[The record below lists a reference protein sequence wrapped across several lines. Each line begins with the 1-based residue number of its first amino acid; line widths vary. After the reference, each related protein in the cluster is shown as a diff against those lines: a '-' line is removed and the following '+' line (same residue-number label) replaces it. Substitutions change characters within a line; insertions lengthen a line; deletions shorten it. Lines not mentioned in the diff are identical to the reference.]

1 MPALRRAHT
10 AAAVLLVLVAVAL
23 CVPSTVLAAAQPR
36 LIVGFAPTATD
47 ASRTSTLARAGLR
60 GAKST
65 SIRPLRAVVVPVA
78 AGQLRATRARLLARP
93 GVAYV
98 EVDHVARAYDLDQAA
113 ASGVAAAWQPN
124 DTFLSQQWALA
135 TLRAETAWELARG
148 TGVTIAVL
156 DTGVDYIH
164 PDLAGRVDLGRD
176 FVDGDDDPMDV
187 QGHGTHVAGIA
198 AGAADD
204 GFGIAGIAPGARIL
218 AVRVLDHEGAGNYSQ
233 VANGIV
239 HAAQKG
245 AKVINLSLGGA
256 EKSDLLRAAID
267 YAASRGAIVTC
278 ASGNESAASM
288 GYPARYESCLAVGA
302 TDASDQHAPFSNR
315 GAGIDLV
322 APGAQ
327 VLSSTMGGL
336 HEAWD
341 GTSMASPYVAGT
353 AALLISQGL
362 GRRATLDALTTTAV
376 DLGSPGYD
384 TTYGAGRIDAASA
397 VEAGSR
403 APRAAGDTVAP
414 GVATITV
421 GAPMRGATSRVIV
434 RWKLRKRTGFVRVG
448 TSAFRGSHSYSR
460 TIVRGGTRTIQTF
473 RFRAGIVYRSTV
485 THVRTR
491 SVVRSKIATL
501 PITVVASDDAGVDRV
516 SVKVDGRIQGVD
528 WSAGDGWTVNVPCRA
543 GTRTITAFA
552 YDAADNEASRAVSRR
567 ISC

>member
-1 MPALRRAHT
+1 MPTLRRAHT
-10 AAAVLLVLVAVAL
+10 AAGVLLALVVVAL
-23 CVPSTVLAAAQPR
+23 CVPTMVLAAAQPR
-36 LIVGFAPTATD
+36 LIVGFAPEATD
-47 ASRTSTLARAGLR
+47 ASRTATLGRAGLR

-78 AGQLRATRARLLARP
+78 AGKLHATRARLLARP

-98 EVDHVARAYDLDQAA
+98 EVDHVAHAYDLGDAA
-113 ASGVAAAWQPN
+113 ASGVAAAWHPN
-124 DTFLSQQWALA
+124 DTFLSQQWALT
-135 TLRAETAWELARG
+135 TLRAEEAWELARG

-204 GFGIAGIAPGARIL
+204 SFGIAGIAPGSRIL
-218 AVRVLDHEGAGNYSQ
+218 AVRVLDAKGAGNYSQ

-245 AKVINLSLGGA
+245 AKVINLSLGGP
-256 EKSDLLRAAID
+256 EQSELLRAAID

-278 ASGNESAASM
+278 ASGNESATSI

-302 TDASDQHAPFSNR
+302 TTSEDAHAPFSNT

-327 VLSSTMGGL
+327 VMSSTMGGL
-336 HEAWD
+336 HESWD

-353 AALLISQGL
+353 AALLVSQGL
-362 GRRATLDALTTTAV
+362 GRRAVVDALTTTAR
-376 DLGSPGYD
+376 DLGAPGPD
-384 TTYGAGRIDAASA
+384 TTHGAGRIDAAAA

-403 APRAAGDTVAP
+403 APRAASDAVAP
-414 GVATITV
+414 TVATITV
-421 GAPMRGATSRVIV
+421 GTPKRGASSRAKVT
-434 RWKLRKRTGFVRVG
+434 WKLRKRTGFVRVG
-448 TSAFRGSHSYSR
+448 SSEFLGSHSY
-460 TIVRGGTRTIQTF
+460 TRTRTRGNTRIVETF
-473 RFRAGIVYRSTV
+473 RFRRGVVYRSTV
-485 THVRTR
+485 THVKVR
-491 SVVRSKIATL
+491 SVVRSTTATL
-501 PITVVASDDAGVDRV
+501 PITVAASDDAGVDRV
-516 SVKVDGRIQGVD
+516 AVQVDGRVQGVD
-528 WSAGDGWTVNVPCRA
+528 WSAGDGWTVQVPCVA
-543 GTRTITAFA
+543 GAHTITAFA
-552 YDAADNEASRAVSRR
+552 YDAADNEASTAITQR

>member
-1 MPALRRAHT
+1 MPTLRRAHT

-23 CVPSTVLAAAQPR
+23 CVPSTLLAAAQPR

-47 ASRTSTLARAGLR
+47 ASRTSALARAGLR
-60 GAKST
+60 GARST
-65 SIRPLRAVVVPVA
+65 SIRPLRAVIVPVA
-78 AGQLRATRARLLARP
+78 AGRLQATRARLLARP
-93 GVAYV
+93 GVVYV
-98 EVDHVARAYDLDQAA
+98 EVDHVARAYDINGVA
-113 ASGVAAAWQPN
+113 ASGVAAAWHPN

-135 TLRAETAWELARG
+135 TLRAEEAWELSRG

-164 PDLAGRVDLGRD
+164 PDLADRVDLGRD

-204 GFGIAGIAPGARIL
+204 GFGVAGIAPGARIL
-218 AVRVLDHEGAGNYSQ
+218 AVRVLDDKGAGNYSQ

-239 HAAQKG
+239 HASRKG
-245 AKVINLSLGGA
+245 AKVINLSLGGP

-278 ASGNESAASM
+278 ASGNESAASI

-302 TDASDQHAPFSNR
+302 TDAADQHASFSNR
-315 GAGIDLV
+315 GTGMDLV
-322 APGAQ
+322 APGTQ

-353 AALLISQGL
+353 AALLMSQGL
-362 GRRATLDALTTTAV
+362 GRRATLDALVGTAR
-376 DLGSPGYD
+376 DLGAPGYD
-384 TTYGAGRIDAASA
+384 TTHGAGRIDAAAA
-397 VEAGSR
+397 VVAGSR

-414 GVATITV
+414 SVGNITV
-421 GAPMRGATSRVIV
+421 GVPRRGATSRTVV

-448 TSAFRGSHSYSR
+448 TSAFHGSHSYSR
-460 TIVRGGTRTIQTF
+460 TIVRGGTRTIQNF
-473 RFRAGIVYRSTV
+473 RFRGGIVYRSTV
-485 THVRTR
+485 THVRVR
-491 SVVRSKIATL
+491 SIVRSKTAML
-501 PITVVASDDAGVDRV
+501 PITVTATDDTGVDRV
-516 SVKVDGRIQGVD
+516 SVQVDGRVQGVD
-528 WSAGDGWTVNVPCRA
+528 WSVADGWTVDVPCVA
-543 GTRTITAFA
+543 GAHTITAFA
-552 YDAADNEASRAVSRR
+552 YDAADSEASRAIIRR
-567 ISC
+567 ITC